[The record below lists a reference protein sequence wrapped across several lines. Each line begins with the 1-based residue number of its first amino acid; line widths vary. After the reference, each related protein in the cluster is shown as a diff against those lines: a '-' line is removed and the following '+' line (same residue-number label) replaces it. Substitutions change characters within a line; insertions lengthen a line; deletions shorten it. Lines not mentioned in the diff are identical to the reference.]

1 MLINIWTFSIPLRES
16 DEGAGESAGAVP
28 GNSQDLSTSLEREV
42 KVLQW
47 RIMGGIC
54 GRAKG
59 KKSCQEK
66 RVYKALLIKACN
78 LKEFPQSFTPRTAV
92 EAGPK
97 GQAPLSSSPTT
108 FPLVL
113 TSHEWPRTDP
123 WVSLGLLPAPPPPPE
138 QMPTL
143 QPAGCREIVE
153 VSPRGPTCPV
163 AMVTAGV
170 TQLHPFLATWPHPSE
185 PGSSRLALAARTI
198 PEEGGRRSSLA
209 LPRAPPLGG
218 RPSSAPPQLAA
229 LTDTERSGLQPQ
241 PGPQQPPR
249 PAPFLEG
256 RAALGGGT
264 GTWGRP
270 RQVRGGRGPGKP
282 GIWVYDVF
290 VAAVRVVCS
299 EHGCLCLCDFVCV
312 ALSGSAHVTMHVIAR
327 PCVCLRSCLSSW
339 GWLVCLWPCLCV
351 AITRGAG
358 RRWRSVC
365 GSPGVGGSGTWPGH
379 TPVIPYWGYTATAQ
393 ERIFPVNFEE
403 LWAD

>member
-1 MLINIWTFSIPLRES
+1 MKELASQRELFLEIPKTSAQAWKGRWRCYSGGLW
-16 DEGAGESAGAVP
+16 GAFVAVP
-28 GNSQDLSTSLEREV
+28 KE
-42 KVLQW
+42 
-47 RIMGGIC
+47 
-54 GRAKG
+54 

-78 LKEFPQSFTPRTAV
+78 LKEFPQSFMPRTAG

-143 QPAGCREIVE
+143 QPAGCREVVE
-153 VSPRGPTCPV
+153 VSPCGPTRPV

-198 PEEGGRRSSLA
+198 PEDGGRRSSLA

-218 RPSSAPPQLAA
+218 RPASAPPRLAA

-270 RQVRGGRGPGKP
+270 RQVRGGRCPGKP
-282 GIWVYDVF
+282 GIWVYDVCGSRWEWF
-290 VAAVRVVCS
+290 VASTAASVGVTLWVWPWVGRLMWSCTWLHVP
-299 EHGCLCLCDFVCV
+299 VCV
-312 ALSGSAHVTMHVIAR
+312 
-327 PCVCLRSCLSSW
+327 
-339 GWLVCLWPCLCV
+339 
-351 AITRGAG
+351 
-358 RRWRSVC
+358 
-365 GSPGVGGSGTWPGH
+365 
-379 TPVIPYWGYTATAQ
+379 
-393 ERIFPVNFEE
+393 
-403 LWAD
+403 